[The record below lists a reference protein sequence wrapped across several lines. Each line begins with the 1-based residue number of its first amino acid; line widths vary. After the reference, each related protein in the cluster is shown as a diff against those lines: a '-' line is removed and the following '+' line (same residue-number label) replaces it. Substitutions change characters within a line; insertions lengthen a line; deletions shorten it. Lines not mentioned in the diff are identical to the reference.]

1 MGFRFAAPADS
12 AALLKI
18 YGEYLDTP
26 ITFECALPSEA
37 EFAGRIAAIGQ
48 EYPYLVCL
56 EKGRIVGY
64 AYADRQA
71 ERAAYQWN
79 AELSVYLDRDCT
91 GRGVGRRLYSALMD
105 ILRLQGIPGGADRGG
120 RSALE
125 LLQLLPG
132 HRIELQQVPLQE
144 PAGAPHCAVDA
155 VHFPAVQR
163 LRHRAIQR
171 TVQNSGGTPAVDND
185 QISLHCPSSSQQRL
199 VPFPAFH
206 SRRAQLTWEYCT
218 ITVGIGQG

>member
-1 MGFRFAAPADS
+1 MDGQAAHVHPQLPHRARHIPGHAAEARAVVGDRDVIVHGLGD
-12 AALLKI
+12 AHDPDALL
-18 YGEYLDTP
+18 P
-26 ITFECALPSEA
+26 
-37 EFAGRIAAIGQ
+37 AGCRQLAAGVHGSIAAVHQHIADVFLRQ
-48 EYPYLVCL
+48 NVRHALV
-56 EKGRIVGY
+56 V
-64 AYADRQA
+64 
-71 ERAAYQWN
+71 
-79 AELSVYLDRDCT
+79 
-91 GRGVGRRLYSALMD
+91 
-105 ILRLQGIPGGADRGG
+105 LRLQGIPGGADRGG

-125 LLQLLPG
+125 LLQLLSG